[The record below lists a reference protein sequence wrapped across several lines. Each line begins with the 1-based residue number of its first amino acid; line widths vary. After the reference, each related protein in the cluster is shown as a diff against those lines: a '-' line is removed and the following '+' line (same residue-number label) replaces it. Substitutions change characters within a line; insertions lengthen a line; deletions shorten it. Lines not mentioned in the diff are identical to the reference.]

1 MFTEAATY
9 PFPTMLVFPDVDP
22 QVLSHDEGEVMDAR
36 RMLEGAWMEYMQRML
51 PPVVE
56 QAA

>member
-1 MFTEAATY
+1 
-9 PFPTMLVFPDVDP
+9 MLVFPDVDP
-22 QVLSHDEGEVMDAR
+22 QVLMRDEGEIVDAR
-36 RMLEGAWMEYMQRML
+36 LMLDNAWSEYMRRML

>member
-1 MFTEAATY
+1 MFTEAASY

-22 QVLSHDEGEVMDAR
+22 QVLTHDEGEIVDAR
-36 RMLEGAWMEYMQRML
+36 LMLDNAWSEYMRRML